1 MCVSVCVLVHVLHVF
16 VYVLCL
22 CMFSVCL
29 CVYGGGGVWVM
40 EKNRRKFP
48 NSFLLLTPAKDD

>member
-1 MCVSVCVLVHVLHVF
+1 MLVYVYWCMFSMCLCMFCVS
-16 VYVLCL
+16 L